1 MELLTSLDIWVK
13 TSLDE
18 GRQIEGPE
26 QKKLVETEKWDNC
39 QGFLSYAYMPER
51 HFEILAS

>member
-26 QKKLVETEKWDNC
+26 QKKLVETEKREHC